1 MDASNFAYINDD
13 AIGAAG
19 GAESAYLITNEI
31 TRSPGQRVFATFDV
45 YFPQPWESCSSPNS
59 GINGDGFSED
69 LFFMVS
75 SDYGG
80 TWTVVD
86 STLGGNP
93 NWTSRMF
100 EITDELNGAT
110 SFIAGLYY
118 TDCNGNWAFGVG
130 IDNFAIH
137 LADES

>member
-1 MDASNFAYINDD
+1 MDSTNFAYINDD

-31 TRSPGQRVFATFDV
+31 TSFQVKEFLQLLMFIFLSRLNHAQMVILIMV
-45 YFPQPWESCSSPNS
+45 VV
-59 GINGDGFSED
+59 NGDGYSED

-110 SFIAGLYY
+110 SFIAALL
-118 TDCNGNWAFGVG
+118 
-130 IDNFAIH
+130 H
-137 LADES
+137 RL